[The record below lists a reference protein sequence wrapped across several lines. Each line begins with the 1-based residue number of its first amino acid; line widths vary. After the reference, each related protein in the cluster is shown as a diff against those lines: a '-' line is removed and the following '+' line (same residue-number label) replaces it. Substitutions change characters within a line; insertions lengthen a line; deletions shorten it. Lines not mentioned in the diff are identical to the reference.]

1 MNTTPYWSDTAP
13 IPEYPPLHGDLTV
26 DVAVIGGGIT
36 GVTAAYLLRK
46 QGASVA
52 LLERQRFAGRDTGH
66 TTAHLTH
73 VTDTRLREL
82 VKDFG
87 RDHAQAV
94 WDAGAAAMT
103 RIRETAADEGI
114 DCEFAWVPG
123 YLHAPQ
129 SAATEQERQ
138 ALLEDAKLA
147 RELGFDAAFMEQV
160 PFMGTPGVRFANQAK
175 FHPRNYLAGLLQAFE
190 RAGGRLFE
198 NSDGAEIHDAPL
210 SVKSN
215 GHTITC
221 GHVIL
226 ATHVP
231 LQGTRGT
238 LGAALFQTKLAPYT
252 TYAVGGKIP
261 AGVVPEASFWD
272 TNDPY
277 DYLRID
283 RHERHDYAI
292 LGGADHKTGQ
302 GEAPPQH
309 FARVE
314 ARLRQLFRDVK
325 IEHRWSG
332 QVVETNDG
340 LPFIGEAVEKQFV
353 ATGYSGNGMTFGTL
367 GRQRHDLRYA
377 GWDDGRRLRGRPQ
390 EPMARALRPAPQ
402 ESARRHVG
410 LPARE
415 QGLSVLFPQ
424 GPAHEAG
431 DELAGGS
438 AAWGRKDCPTGR
450 RKGRRLSRRAGPPHR
465 PLRRL
470 PAHGLPRPVEWRGEN
485 VGLPLPRLALRSHR
499 RRDRR
504 PGGERAAGA
513 GGEVIARGQVG
524 RSTEEHP
531 R

>member
-367 GRQRHDLRYA
+367 GGMMAADYVAGRKNPWRELFDPRRKKVLGGTWDYLRENKDYPFYFLKDRLTKPETNSLEAVPRGEGRIVQQDGEKAAAFRDEQGHLTVRSAVCPHMGCLVRWNGAEKTWDCPCHGSRFEATGDVIA
-377 GWDDGRRLRGRPQ
+377 G
-390 EPMARALRPAPQ
+390 PA
-402 ESARRHVG
+402 ESG
-410 LPARE
+410 LP
-415 QGLSVLFPQ
+415 
-424 GPAHEAG
+424 
-431 DELAGGS
+431 ELAG
-438 AAWGRKDCPTGR
+438 K
-450 RKGRRLSRRAGPPHR
+450 
-465 PLRRL
+465 
-470 PAHGLPRPVEWRGEN
+470 
-485 VGLPLPRLALRSHR
+485 
-499 RRDRR
+499 
-504 PGGERAAGA
+504 
-513 GGEVIARGQVG
+513 
-524 RSTEEHP
+524 
-531 R
+531 